1 MQLAILIVL
10 ILILL
15 ALSPVILSVFLAV
28 TAAVGIV
35 FAWAIGA
42 FAVVV
47 VVAMLWLLIKPVRQ
61 EKAPVVEIGDVR
73 KICSGCQV
81 EIPVNSGTCFNC
93 GMSQDQ

>member
-15 ALSPVILSVFLAV
+15 VLSPVILSVFLAL
-28 TAAVGIV
+28 TAVVGIV

-42 FAVVV
+42 FAVLFF
-47 VVAMLWLLIKPVRQ
+47 VAMLWILIKPAKQKVSQ
-61 EKAPVVEIGDVR
+61 VVEIGDVR

-81 EIPVNSGTCFNC
+81 EIPVNSGSCYNC
-93 GMSQDQ
+93 GKLQ